1 MLPEPEGVISDHRPT
16 PWPGPRA
23 ARAPRPAAPGA
34 HAHPRHPWAADAPP
48 VPRSAVR
55 HARGNF
61 MLPDS
66 PSRTKRVDLAR
77 DVNDAVTGNCRT
89 PWRGRGV
96 CTKAGLWLRPGR
108 TVRRCQGAPAL
119 RPTCRL
125 QAAPPRT
132 PRSARGHRGAGSRV
146 RTATRRP
153 VEVQPLGGQRGRGP
167 RVPERQRSG
176 GSCRHAGR
184 RSKPPSGR
192 NDAHAPR
199 FRRCGPLYFFFGWR
213 CD

>member
-1 MLPEPEGVISDHRPT
+1 MRVRAGRVCGRASVWMLPEPEGVISDHRPT

-48 VPRSAVR
+48 APRSAVR

-89 PWRGRGV
+89 PWRGEV
-96 CTKAGLWLRPGR
+96 CAKAGLRLRPGR
-108 TVRRCQGAPAL
+108 TVRRCQRGPCPQADLSAPGS
-119 RPTCRL
+119 P
-125 QAAPPRT
+125 APDP
-132 PRSARGHRGAGSRV
+132 AV
-146 RTATRRP
+146 RTRT
-153 VEVQPLGGQRGRGP
+153 
-167 RVPERQRSG
+167 QRSRFSG
-176 GSCRHAGR
+176 PNGHATSCGSPAARRTKRPRAKSPRETAFGR
-184 RSKPPSGR
+184 ELP
-192 NDAHAPR
+192 A
-199 FRRCGPLYFFFGWR
+199 RRQALKAAFGAE
-213 CD
+213 